1 MIDKTTTLGEM
12 LDSLNELIKEDPS
25 VKDLPVLYYNENN
38 FDILIGNARKIKINE
53 DEFRNSDGF
62 ISFAEVNNISEE
74 DSDKLTKTV
83 LLFE

>member
-38 FDILIGNARKIKINE
+38 FDILFGNARKIKINE